1 MDLTNAKPGPTKNSI
16 DDCSLSTIRALKM
29 KESTDREGVKLDDT
43 TDTMAV
49 CYMPKP
55 VQKNNPEEDATK
67 LGEQT
72 KKKLK
77 LKYNV
82 QPITDQQKINQL
94 FSKNSGSAGFFT
106 RVAYK
111 PVSKGNTMLV
121 PYCTPTMYYV
131 CYKCGMA
138 TQDGRNMEDHLKNDP
153 HTDNKKLKKYIK
165 LGSNP
170 SKKIPRLGWYKDER
184 YLVIEECRYGFACVC
199 GITSESIRSLQ
210 AHFKECTYTENILTT
225 VSSSCVDLD
234 AIVPLRSVNGKE
246 CNVKIDSYSC
256 GFGRSVDN
264 LMFCYNIPSI
274 EMLTGQCQNT
284 SQERN
289 RYKIINYCRRI
300 DIILNKNWEEIL
312 ELVDSKTSAGI
323 SNKSIDPK
331 KDSNSK
337 SKIKVYSD
345 AERNKWGARSIQ
357 CERQEIGVTSEEV
370 TDVDGIVIKTRG
382 NECWKMIEK
391 KYNIH
396 ESWMV
401 EIVKF
406 AKSTAQ
412 ADNTKNGYMSYD
424 SFSLILTKSDN
435 TQQEHIDLLYPLSQ
449 FALTISNDVDTT
461 IAYRVKKEVGKVN
474 SMISLCTLLL
484 SELSL
489 IDKTAKFNELIK
501 KIKQITPD
509 SSAGKMIMKDGFGQ
523 LFQMRM
529 KTNETAT
536 NETLKFE
543 RAYIKHAPTA
553 TYTRIQGSVV
563 HSGSGVVGQRVRC
576 ILFWSGKPV
585 GVKEMYD
592 PDVQQTMFSV
602 MIEVIQ
608 EVWINNSNDM
618 ELRKEMVQLLYHVYQ
633 LCDSKYRK
641 FGQSY
646 PHLPN
651 IETMITEFGVSK
663 SNKNLV
669 RKMIREI
676 SKLNLY
682 EER

>member
-1 MDLTNAKPGPTKNSI
+1 MNLNNVKPAPTKSPI
-16 DDCSLSTIRALKM
+16 DVGPLSTIQTLKM
-29 KESTDREGVKLDDT
+29 KESADREEVKPIDT
-43 TDTMAV
+43 SDMMASYFMQKSEHKNYPKEDTS
-49 CYMPKP
+49 
-55 VQKNNPEEDATK
+55 K

-72 KKKLK
+72 KKKQK

-82 QPITDQQKINQL
+82 QPITDLEQINQL

-111 PVSKGNTMLV
+111 PVSKGKTMIV

-138 TQDGRNMEDHLKNDP
+138 TQDGRNIEDHLKNDL
-153 HTDNKKLKKYIK
+153 HTDNKKPKKYIK
-165 LGSNP
+165 LGNNP
-170 SKKIPRLGWYKDER
+170 SKKLPRLGWYKDER

-210 AHFKECTYTENILTT
+210 AHFKECTYSENTLPT

-234 AIVPLRSVNGKE
+234 GILPLRSVNGKE

-256 GFGRSVDN
+256 GFSRSVDN
-264 LMFCYNIPSI
+264 LMFCYNIPSL

-284 SQERN
+284 SQDRN

-312 ELVDSKTSAGI
+312 KLVDSKTSNEK
-323 SNKSIDPK
+323 SNKSID
-331 KDSNSK
+331 SK
-337 SKIKVYSD
+337 SGSDSSSQIDGYSD
-345 AERNKWGARSIQ
+345 AERNQWGARSIQ
-357 CERQEIGVTSEEV
+357 CERQEIGVTSEVV
-370 TDVDGIVIKTRG
+370 TDVDGTIIKTRG

-396 ESWMV
+396 VSWMV
-401 EIVKF
+401 EIVRF

-412 ADNTKNGYMSYD
+412 ADNTKNEYMSYD
-424 SFSLILTKSDN
+424 SFSLILTKSEN

-474 SMISLCTLLL
+474 SMISFCTLLL

-489 IDKTAKFNELIK
+489 IDKTAKFNELIR
-501 KIKQITPD
+501 KIRNISPD
-509 SSAGKMIMKDGFGQ
+509 SSAGKMIVKDGFGQ

-529 KTNETAT
+529 KTNKTAT
-536 NETLKFE
+536 NENLKFE

-563 HSGSGVVGQRVRC
+563 HSGSGVAGRRVRC

-585 GVKEMYD
+585 GDKEMYD

-651 IETMITEFGVSK
+651 IEIMITEFGVSK

-669 RKMIREI
+669 RKMIKEI
-676 SKLNLY
+676 AKLNLY
-682 EER
+682 EKR